1 MSTPAAP
8 DHTRWLAVAAALLAG
23 YAGGIAMGKMAPA
36 VPLLQREF
44 GLSLVQSGWLI
55 ATFNAM
61 AASGGLLFGVMA
73 DRIGAYRCCLGALWL
88 LVLGGALGALI
99 TPDAA
104 AVATTTTATIATIAT
119 IATTATSVPMS
130 AQSAL
135 WLLLGARMI
144 EGIGFIALIVSA
156 PALIAATVA
165 PARRNLAFGFWASYM
180 PLGASLALLAS
191 APLLPLA
198 GWRGLWWVVAAAAL
212 AAALLL
218 RSQAPH
224 YRSVSNGQARTLRDI
239 RASLAT
245 PAPWWLGLAFAMYAI
260 QNHGMLMWLPTY
272 LINER
277 GVSAADAGLLAAL
290 AIGANCIGNV
300 FGGWLIQRQVARGL
314 LISITFVITST
325 LFLLIFL
332 GNLPDGLRYALV
344 VFYNMACGPIPAAA
358 LSGAVRYARAPAE
371 VGSLQG
377 LVVQITQLGIFIGP
391 PITAAVVSAAGNWD
405 AALWVLLSASG
416 IGMLAALL
424 VMRHER
430 AEQRQRIARPDATNK
445 ARA

>member
-1 MSTPAAP
+1 MTAGPN
-8 DHTRWLAVAAALLAG
+8 HTRWLAVAAALLAG

-55 ATFNAM
+55 STFNAM
-61 AASGGLLFGVMA
+61 AASCGLLFGVMA
-73 DRIGAYRCCLGALWL
+73 DRIGAYRCCLGALLL
-88 LVLGGALGALI
+88 LVLGGALGALV
-99 TPDAA
+99 TPGAA
-104 AVATTTTATIATIAT
+104 MPA
-119 IATTATSVPMS
+119 PG
-130 AQSAL
+130 AL

-165 PARRNLAFGFWASYM
+165 PAWRNLAFGFWASYM

-198 GWRGLWWVVAAAAL
+198 GWQGLWWAVAAAAL

-218 RSQAPH
+218 CSQAPH
-224 YRSVSNGQARTLRDI
+224 YRSLSRSLSRSLTNGQARTLRDI

-314 LISITFVITST
+314 LISITFLITST

-332 GNLPDGLRYALV
+332 GNLSDGLRYALV
-344 VFYNMACGPIPAAA
+344 VLYNMACGPIPAAA
-358 LSGAVRYARAPAE
+358 LSGAVRYARSPAE

-405 AALWVLLSASG
+405 AALWVLLSASA

-430 AEQRQRIARPDATNK
+430 AEQRERIAHQDATNK

>member
-1 MSTPAAP
+1 MTAGPN
-8 DHTRWLAVAAALLAG
+8 HTRWLAVAAALLAG

-55 ATFNAM
+55 STFNAM
-61 AASGGLLFGVMA
+61 AASCGLLFGVMA
-73 DRIGAYRCCLGALWL
+73 DRIGAYRCCLGALLL

-99 TPDAA
+99 TPGLSAGLSAGLSPGITPGAA
-104 AVATTTTATIATIAT
+104 M
-119 IATTATSVPMS
+119 PE
-130 AQSAL
+130 QSAL

-198 GWRGLWWVVAAAAL
+198 GWQGLWWAVAAAAL

-218 RSQAPH
+218 CSQAPH
-224 YRSVSNGQARTLRDI
+224 YRSLSRSLSRSLTNGQARTLRDI

-300 FGGWLIQRQVARGL
+300 FGGWLIQRQVARGV
-314 LISITFVITST
+314 LISITFLITST

-332 GNLPDGLRYALV
+332 GNLSDGLRYALV
-344 VFYNMACGPIPAAA
+344 VLYNMACGPIPAAA
-358 LSGAVRYARAPAE
+358 LSGAVRYARSPAE

-405 AALWVLLSASG
+405 AALWVLLSASA

-430 AEQRQRIARPDATNK
+430 AEQRERIAHQDATNK

>member
-1 MSTPAAP
+1 MTAAP

-55 ATFNAM
+55 STFNAM
-61 AASGGLLFGVMA
+61 AASCGLLFGVMA
-73 DRIGAYRCCLGALWL
+73 DRIGAYRCCLGALLL
-88 LVLGGALGALI
+88 LVLGGALGALV
-99 TPDAA
+99 TPGAA
-104 AVATTTTATIATIAT
+104 M
-119 IATTATSVPMS
+119 P

-198 GWRGLWWVVAAAAL
+198 GWQGLWWAVAAAAL

-218 RSQAPH
+218 CSQASH
-224 YRSVSNGQARTLRDI
+224 YRSLSNGQARTLRDI

-300 FGGWLIQRQVARGL
+300 FGGWLIQRQVARGV
-314 LISITFVITST
+314 LISITFLITST

-344 VFYNMACGPIPAAA
+344 LLYNMACGPIPAAA
-358 LSGAVRYARAPAE
+358 LSGAVRYARSPAE

-405 AALWVLLSASG
+405 AALWVLLSASA

-430 AEQRQRIARPDATNK
+430 AEQRERIAHQDATNK

>member
-1 MSTPAAP
+1 MTAGP

-55 ATFNAM
+55 STFNAM
-61 AASGGLLFGVMA
+61 AASCGLLFGVMA
-73 DRIGAYRCCLGALWL
+73 DRIGAYRCCLGALLL
-88 LVLGGALGALI
+88 LVLGGALGALV
-99 TPDAA
+99 TPGAA
-104 AVATTTTATIATIAT
+104 M
-119 IATTATSVPMS
+119 P

-198 GWRGLWWVVAAAAL
+198 GWQGLWWAVAAAAL

-218 RSQAPH
+218 CSQASH
-224 YRSVSNGQARTLRDI
+224 YRSLSNGQARTLRDI

-314 LISITFVITST
+314 LISITFLITST

-332 GNLPDGLRYALV
+332 GNLSDGLRYALV
-344 VFYNMACGPIPAAA
+344 VLYNMACGPIPAAA
-358 LSGAVRYARAPAE
+358 LSGAVRYARSPAE

-405 AALWVLLSASG
+405 AALWVLLSASA

-430 AEQRQRIARPDATNK
+430 AEQRERIAHQDATNK

>member
-1 MSTPAAP
+1 MTTPAATLTAGP

-55 ATFNAM
+55 STFNAM
-61 AASGGLLFGVMA
+61 AASCGLLFGVMA
-73 DRIGAYRCCLGALWL
+73 DRIGAYRCCLGALLL
-88 LVLGGALGALI
+88 LVLGGALGALV
-99 TPDAA
+99 TPGAA
-104 AVATTTTATIATIAT
+104 MPA
-119 IATTATSVPMS
+119 PG
-130 AQSAL
+130 AL

-165 PARRNLAFGFWASYM
+165 PAWRNLAFGFWASYM

-198 GWRGLWWVVAAAAL
+198 GWQGLWWAVAAAAL

-218 RSQAPH
+218 CSQAPH
-224 YRSVSNGQARTLRDI
+224 YRSLSRSLSRSLTNGQARTLRDI

-314 LISITFVITST
+314 LISITFLITST

-332 GNLPDGLRYALV
+332 GNLSDGLRYALV
-344 VFYNMACGPIPAAA
+344 VLYNMACGPIPAAA
-358 LSGAVRYARAPAE
+358 LSGAVRYARSPAE

-405 AALWVLLSASG
+405 AALWVLLSASA

-430 AEQRQRIARPDATNK
+430 AEQRERIAHQDATNK

>member
-1 MSTPAAP
+1 MTAGP

-55 ATFNAM
+55 STFNAM
-61 AASGGLLFGVMA
+61 AASCGLLFGVMA
-73 DRIGAYRCCLGALWL
+73 DRIGAYRCCLGALLL
-88 LVLGGALGALI
+88 LVLGGALGALV
-99 TPDAA
+99 TPGAA
-104 AVATTTTATIATIAT
+104 MPA
-119 IATTATSVPMS
+119 PG
-130 AQSAL
+130 AL

-165 PARRNLAFGFWASYM
+165 PAWRNLAFGFWASYM

-198 GWRGLWWVVAAAAL
+198 GWQGLWWAVAAAAL

-218 RSQAPH
+218 CSQAPH
-224 YRSVSNGQARTLRDI
+224 YRSLSRSLSRSLTNGQARTLRDI

-314 LISITFVITST
+314 LISITFLITST

-332 GNLPDGLRYALV
+332 GNLSDGLRYALV
-344 VFYNMACGPIPAAA
+344 VLYNMACGPIPAAA
-358 LSGAVRYARAPAE
+358 LSGAVRYARSPAE

-405 AALWVLLSASG
+405 AALWVLLSASA

-430 AEQRQRIARPDATNK
+430 AEQRERIAHQDATNK

>member
-1 MSTPAAP
+1 MTAAP

-55 ATFNAM
+55 STFNAM
-61 AASGGLLFGVMA
+61 AASCGLLFGVMA
-73 DRIGAYRCCLGALWL
+73 DRIGAYRCCLGALLL
-88 LVLGGALGALI
+88 LVLGGALGALV
-99 TPDAA
+99 TPGAA
-104 AVATTTTATIATIAT
+104 M
-119 IATTATSVPMS
+119 P

-198 GWRGLWWVVAAAAL
+198 GWQGLWWAVAAAAL

-218 RSQAPH
+218 CSQASH
-224 YRSVSNGQARTLRDI
+224 YRSLSNGQARTLRDI

-314 LISITFVITST
+314 LISITFLITST

-332 GNLPDGLRYALV
+332 GNLSDGLRYALV
-344 VFYNMACGPIPAAA
+344 VLYNMACGPIPAAA
-358 LSGAVRYARAPAE
+358 LSGAVRYARSPAE

-405 AALWVLLSASG
+405 AALWVLLSASA

-430 AEQRQRIARPDATNK
+430 AEQRERIAHQDATNK

>member
-1 MSTPAAP
+1 
-8 DHTRWLAVAAALLAG
+8 
-23 YAGGIAMGKMAPA
+23 
-36 VPLLQREF
+36 
-44 GLSLVQSGWLI
+44 
-55 ATFNAM
+55 
-61 AASGGLLFGVMA
+61 
-73 DRIGAYRCCLGALWL
+73 
-88 LVLGGALGALI
+88 
-99 TPDAA
+99 
-104 AVATTTTATIATIAT
+104 
-119 IATTATSVPMS
+119 
-130 AQSAL
+130 
-135 WLLLGARMI
+135 
-144 EGIGFIALIVSA
+144 
-156 PALIAATVA
+156 
-165 PARRNLAFGFWASYM
+165 
-180 PLGASLALLAS
+180 
-191 APLLPLA
+191 
-198 GWRGLWWVVAAAAL
+198 VAAAAL

-218 RSQAPH
+218 CSQAPH
-224 YRSVSNGQARTLRDI
+224 YRSLSRSLSRSLTNGQARTLRDI

-314 LISITFVITST
+314 LISITFLITST

-332 GNLPDGLRYALV
+332 GNLSDGLRYALV
-344 VFYNMACGPIPAAA
+344 VLYNMACGPIPAAA
-358 LSGAVRYARAPAE
+358 LSGAVRYARSPAE

-405 AALWVLLSASG
+405 AALWVLLSASA

-430 AEQRQRIARPDATNK
+430 AEQRERIAHQDATNK

>member
-1 MSTPAAP
+1 MTAGP

-55 ATFNAM
+55 STFNAM
-61 AASGGLLFGVMA
+61 AASCGLLFGVMA
-73 DRIGAYRCCLGALWL
+73 DRIGAYRCCLGALLL
-88 LVLGGALGALI
+88 LVLGGALGALV
-99 TPDAA
+99 TPGAA
-104 AVATTTTATIATIAT
+104 MPA
-119 IATTATSVPMS
+119 PG
-130 AQSAL
+130 AL

-144 EGIGFIALIVSA
+144 EGIGFVALIVSA

-165 PARRNLAFGFWASYM
+165 PAWRNLAFGFWASYM

-198 GWRGLWWVVAAAAL
+198 GWQGLWWAVAAAAL

-218 RSQAPH
+218 CSQASH
-224 YRSVSNGQARTLRDI
+224 YRSLSNGQARTLRDI

-314 LISITFVITST
+314 LISITFLITST

-332 GNLPDGLRYALV
+332 GNLSDGLRYALV
-344 VFYNMACGPIPAAA
+344 VLYNMACGPIPAAA
-358 LSGAVRYARAPAE
+358 LSGAVRYARSPAE

-405 AALWVLLSASG
+405 AALWVLLSASA

-430 AEQRQRIARPDATNK
+430 AEQRERIAHQDATNK

>member
-1 MSTPAAP
+1 
-8 DHTRWLAVAAALLAG
+8 VAAALLAG

-73 DRIGAYRCCLGALWL
+73 DRIGAYRCCLGALCL
-88 LVLGGALGALI
+88 LMLGGALGALI

-104 AVATTTTATIATIAT
+104 ADAAVTAANGAASVAM
-119 IATTATSVPMS
+119 P

-198 GWRGLWWVVAAAAL
+198 GWQGLWWVVAAAAL

-245 PAPWWLGLAFAMYAI
+245 PATWWLGLAFAMYAI

-358 LSGAVRYARAPAE
+358 LSGAVRYARSPAE

-430 AEQRQRIARPDATNK
+430 AEQRERIAQPDATNK

>member
-1 MSTPAAP
+1 M
-8 DHTRWLAVAAALLAG
+8 AAALLAG

-104 AVATTTTATIATIAT
+104 AVA
-119 IATTATSVPMS
+119 SVPLS
-130 AQSAL
+130 ARSAL

-198 GWRGLWWVVAAAAL
+198 GWRGLWWAVAAAAL

-218 RSQAPH
+218 RSQSSH
-224 YRSVSNGQARTLRDI
+224 YHSLGHGQARTLRDI

-358 LSGAVRYARAPAE
+358 LSGAVRYARSPAE

-430 AEQRQRIARPDATNK
+430 AELRERVAQYPDTLRRSINRASRSRPDSLH
-445 ARA
+445 R

>member
-1 MSTPAAP
+1 MTAGPH
-8 DHTRWLAVAAALLAG
+8 HTRWLAVAAALLAG

-55 ATFNAM
+55 STFNAM
-61 AASGGLLFGVMA
+61 AASCGLLFGVMA
-73 DRIGAYRCCLGALWL
+73 DRIGAYRCCLGALLL
-88 LVLGGALGALI
+88 LVLGGALGALV
-99 TPDAA
+99 TPGAA
-104 AVATTTTATIATIAT
+104 MPA
-119 IATTATSVPMS
+119 PG
-130 AQSAL
+130 AL

-165 PARRNLAFGFWASYM
+165 PAWRNLAFGFWASYM

-198 GWRGLWWVVAAAAL
+198 GWQGLWWAVAAAAL

-218 RSQAPH
+218 CSQAPH
-224 YRSVSNGQARTLRDI
+224 YRSLSRSLSRSLTNGQARTLRDI

-314 LISITFVITST
+314 LISITFLITST

-332 GNLPDGLRYALV
+332 GNLSDGLRYALV
-344 VFYNMACGPIPAAA
+344 VLYNMACGPIPAAA
-358 LSGAVRYARAPAE
+358 LSGAVRYARSPAE

-405 AALWVLLSASG
+405 AALWVLLSASA

-430 AEQRQRIARPDATNK
+430 AEQRERIAHQDATNK

>member
-1 MSTPAAP
+1 MTAGP

-55 ATFNAM
+55 STFNAM
-61 AASGGLLFGVMA
+61 AASCGLLFGVMA
-73 DRIGAYRCCLGALWL
+73 DRIGAYRCCLGALLL
-88 LVLGGALGALI
+88 LVLGGALGALV
-99 TPDAA
+99 TPGAA
-104 AVATTTTATIATIAT
+104 MPA
-119 IATTATSVPMS
+119 PG
-130 AQSAL
+130 AL

-165 PARRNLAFGFWASYM
+165 PAWRNLAFGFWASYM

-198 GWRGLWWVVAAAAL
+198 GWQGLWWAVAAAAL

-218 RSQAPH
+218 CSQAPH
-224 YRSVSNGQARTLRDI
+224 YRSLSRSLSRSLTNGQARTLRDI

-300 FGGWLIQRQVARGL
+300 FGGWLIQRQVARGV
-314 LISITFVITST
+314 LISITFLITST

-332 GNLPDGLRYALV
+332 GNLSDGLRYALV
-344 VFYNMACGPIPAAA
+344 VLYNMACGPIPAAA
-358 LSGAVRYARAPAE
+358 LSGAVRYARSPAE

-405 AALWVLLSASG
+405 AALWVLLSASA

-430 AEQRQRIARPDATNK
+430 AEQRERIAHQDATNK

>member
-1 MSTPAAP
+1 MTAAP

-73 DRIGAYRCCLGALWL
+73 DRIGAYRCCLGALCL
-88 LVLGGALGALI
+88 LMLGGALGALI

-104 AVATTTTATIATIAT
+104 AEATAASVAM
-119 IATTATSVPMS
+119 P

-224 YRSVSNGQARTLRDI
+224 YRSLGHGQARTLRDI

-300 FGGWLIQRQVARGL
+300 FGGWLIQRQVARGV
-314 LISITFVITST
+314 LISITFLITST

-344 VFYNMACGPIPAAA
+344 VLYNMACGPIPAAA
-358 LSGAVRYARAPAE
+358 LSGAVRYARTPAE

-430 AEQRQRIARPDATNK
+430 AEQRERIAQPDATNK

>member
-1 MSTPAAP
+1 LTAGP

-55 ATFNAM
+55 STFNAM
-61 AASGGLLFGVMA
+61 AASCGLLFGVMA
-73 DRIGAYRCCLGALWL
+73 DRIGAYRCCLGALLL
-88 LVLGGALGALI
+88 LVLGGALGALV
-99 TPDAA
+99 TPGAA
-104 AVATTTTATIATIAT
+104 MPA
-119 IATTATSVPMS
+119 PG
-130 AQSAL
+130 AL

-165 PARRNLAFGFWASYM
+165 PAWRNLAFGFWASYM

-198 GWRGLWWVVAAAAL
+198 GWQGLWWAVAAAAL

-218 RSQAPH
+218 CSQAPH
-224 YRSVSNGQARTLRDI
+224 YRSLSRSLSRSLTNGQARTLRDI

-314 LISITFVITST
+314 LISITFLITST

-332 GNLPDGLRYALV
+332 GNLSDGLRYALV
-344 VFYNMACGPIPAAA
+344 VLYNMACGPIPAAA
-358 LSGAVRYARAPAE
+358 LSGAVRYARSPAE

-405 AALWVLLSASG
+405 AALWVLLSASA

-430 AEQRQRIARPDATNK
+430 AEQRERIAHQDATNK

>member
-1 MSTPAAP
+1 MTAAP

-55 ATFNAM
+55 STFNAM
-61 AASGGLLFGVMA
+61 AASCGLLFGVMA
-73 DRIGAYRCCLGALWL
+73 DRIGAYRCCLGALLL

-99 TPDAA
+99 TPGAA
-104 AVATTTTATIATIAT
+104 M
-119 IATTATSVPMS
+119 P

-198 GWRGLWWVVAAAAL
+198 GWQGLWWAVAAAAL

-218 RSQAPH
+218 CSQASH
-224 YRSVSNGQARTLRDI
+224 YRSLSNGQARTLRDI

-300 FGGWLIQRQVARGL
+300 FGGWLIQRQVARGV
-314 LISITFVITST
+314 LISITFLITST

-344 VFYNMACGPIPAAA
+344 VLYNMACGPIPAAA
-358 LSGAVRYARAPAE
+358 LSGAVRYARSPAE

-405 AALWVLLSASG
+405 AALWVLLSASA

-430 AEQRQRIARPDATNK
+430 AEQRERIAHQDATNK

>member
-1 MSTPAAP
+1 MTAAP

-55 ATFNAM
+55 STFNAM
-61 AASGGLLFGVMA
+61 AASCGLLFGVMA
-73 DRIGAYRCCLGALWL
+73 DRIGAYRCCLGALLL
-88 LVLGGALGALI
+88 LVLGGALGALV
-99 TPDAA
+99 TPGAA
-104 AVATTTTATIATIAT
+104 M
-119 IATTATSVPMS
+119 P

-198 GWRGLWWVVAAAAL
+198 GWQGLWWAVAAAAL

-218 RSQAPH
+218 CSQASH
-224 YRSVSNGQARTLRDI
+224 YRSLSNGQARTLRDI

-300 FGGWLIQRQVARGL
+300 FGGWLIQRQVARGV
-314 LISITFVITST
+314 LISITFLITST

-344 VFYNMACGPIPAAA
+344 VLYNMACGPIPAAA
-358 LSGAVRYARAPAE
+358 LSGAVRYARSPAE

-405 AALWVLLSASG
+405 AALWVLLSASA

-430 AEQRQRIARPDATNK
+430 AEQRERIAHQDATNK

>member
-1 MSTPAAP
+1 M
-8 DHTRWLAVAAALLAG
+8 AAALLAG

-104 AVATTTTATIATIAT
+104 A
-119 IATTATSVPMS
+119 ATSVPLS

-198 GWRGLWWVVAAAAL
+198 GWRGLWWAVAAAAL

-218 RSQAPH
+218 RSQSSH
-224 YRSVSNGQARTLRDI
+224 YRSLGHGQARTLRDI

-430 AEQRQRIARPDATNK
+430 AELRQRVAQYPGTLRRSINRASRSRPDSLN
-445 ARA
+445 R

>member
-1 MSTPAAP
+1 VTTPAATLTAGP

-55 ATFNAM
+55 STFNAM
-61 AASGGLLFGVMA
+61 AASCGLLFGVMA
-73 DRIGAYRCCLGALWL
+73 DRIGAYRCCLGALLL
-88 LVLGGALGALI
+88 LVLGGALGALV
-99 TPDAA
+99 TPGAA
-104 AVATTTTATIATIAT
+104 MPA
-119 IATTATSVPMS
+119 PG
-130 AQSAL
+130 AL

-165 PARRNLAFGFWASYM
+165 PAWRNLAFGFWASYM

-198 GWRGLWWVVAAAAL
+198 GWQGLWWAVAAAAL

-218 RSQAPH
+218 CSQAPH
-224 YRSVSNGQARTLRDI
+224 YRSLSRSLSRSLTNGQARTLRDI

-300 FGGWLIQRQVARGL
+300 FGGWLIQRQVARGV
-314 LISITFVITST
+314 LISITFLITST

-332 GNLPDGLRYALV
+332 GNLSDGLRYALV
-344 VFYNMACGPIPAAA
+344 VLYNMACGPIPAAA
-358 LSGAVRYARAPAE
+358 LSGAVRYARSPAE

-405 AALWVLLSASG
+405 AALWVLLSASA

-430 AEQRQRIARPDATNK
+430 AEQRERIAHQDATNK

>member
-1 MSTPAAP
+1 VTTPAATLTAGP

-55 ATFNAM
+55 STFNAM
-61 AASGGLLFGVMA
+61 AASCGLLFGVMA
-73 DRIGAYRCCLGALWL
+73 DRIGAYRCCLGALLL
-88 LVLGGALGALI
+88 LVLGGALGALV
-99 TPDAA
+99 TPGAA
-104 AVATTTTATIATIAT
+104 MPA
-119 IATTATSVPMS
+119 PG
-130 AQSAL
+130 AL

-165 PARRNLAFGFWASYM
+165 PAWRNLAFGFWASYM

-198 GWRGLWWVVAAAAL
+198 GWQGLWWAVAAAAL

-218 RSQAPH
+218 CSQAPH
-224 YRSVSNGQARTLRDI
+224 YRSLSRSLSRSLTNGQARTLRDI

-314 LISITFVITST
+314 LISITFLITST

-332 GNLPDGLRYALV
+332 GNLSDGLRYALV
-344 VFYNMACGPIPAAA
+344 VLYNMACGPIPAAA
-358 LSGAVRYARAPAE
+358 LSGAVRYARSPAE

-405 AALWVLLSASG
+405 AALWVLLSASA

-430 AEQRQRIARPDATNK
+430 AEQRERIAHQDATNK

>member
-1 MSTPAAP
+1 MTAAP
-8 DHTRWLAVAAALLAG
+8 EHTRWLAVAAALLAG

-55 ATFNAM
+55 STFNAM
-61 AASGGLLFGVMA
+61 AASCGLLFGVMA
-73 DRIGAYRCCLGALWL
+73 DRIGAYRCCLGALLL
-88 LVLGGALGALI
+88 LVLGGALGALV
-99 TPDAA
+99 TPGAA
-104 AVATTTTATIATIAT
+104 M
-119 IATTATSVPMS
+119 P

-198 GWRGLWWVVAAAAL
+198 GWQGLWWAVAAAAL

-218 RSQAPH
+218 CSQASH
-224 YRSVSNGQARTLRDI
+224 YRSVSRSLSNGQARTLRDI

-300 FGGWLIQRQVARGL
+300 FGGWLIQRQVARGV
-314 LISITFVITST
+314 LISITFLITST

-332 GNLPDGLRYALV
+332 GNLSDGLRYALV
-344 VFYNMACGPIPAAA
+344 VLYNMACGPIPAAA
-358 LSGAVRYARAPAE
+358 LSGAVRYARSPAE

-405 AALWVLLSASG
+405 AALWVLLSASA

-430 AEQRQRIARPDATNK
+430 AEQRERIAHQDATNK

>member
-1 MSTPAAP
+1 MTTPAATLTAGP
-8 DHTRWLAVAAALLAG
+8 HHTRWLAVAAALLAG

-55 ATFNAM
+55 STFNAM
-61 AASGGLLFGVMA
+61 AASCGLLFGVMA
-73 DRIGAYRCCLGALWL
+73 DRIGAYRCCLGALLL
-88 LVLGGALGALI
+88 LVLGGALGALV
-99 TPDAA
+99 TPGAA
-104 AVATTTTATIATIAT
+104 MPA
-119 IATTATSVPMS
+119 PG
-130 AQSAL
+130 AL

-165 PARRNLAFGFWASYM
+165 PAWRNLAFGFWASYM

-198 GWRGLWWVVAAAAL
+198 GWQGLWWAVAAAAL

-218 RSQAPH
+218 CSQAPH
-224 YRSVSNGQARTLRDI
+224 YRSLSRSLSRSLTNGQARTLRDI

-314 LISITFVITST
+314 LISITFLITST

-332 GNLPDGLRYALV
+332 GNLSDGLRYALV
-344 VFYNMACGPIPAAA
+344 VLYNMACGPIPAAA
-358 LSGAVRYARAPAE
+358 LSGAVRYARSPAE

-405 AALWVLLSASG
+405 AALWVLLSASA

-430 AEQRQRIARPDATNK
+430 AEQRERIAHQDATNK

>member
-1 MSTPAAP
+1 MRRAGVALTVSVTTPAATLTAAP

-55 ATFNAM
+55 STFNAM
-61 AASGGLLFGVMA
+61 AASCGLLFGVMA
-73 DRIGAYRCCLGALWL
+73 DRIGAYRCCLGALLL
-88 LVLGGALGALI
+88 LVLGGALGALV
-99 TPDAA
+99 TPGAA
-104 AVATTTTATIATIAT
+104 M
-119 IATTATSVPMS
+119 P

-198 GWRGLWWVVAAAAL
+198 GWQGLWWAVAAAAL

-218 RSQAPH
+218 CSQASH
-224 YRSVSNGQARTLRDI
+224 YRSLSNGQARTLRDI

-314 LISITFVITST
+314 LISITFLITST

-332 GNLPDGLRYALV
+332 GNLSDGLRYALV
-344 VFYNMACGPIPAAA
+344 VLYNMACGPIPAAA
-358 LSGAVRYARAPAE
+358 LSGAVRYARSPAE

-405 AALWVLLSASG
+405 AALWVLLSASA

-430 AEQRQRIARPDATNK
+430 AEQRERIAHQDATNK

>member
-1 MSTPAAP
+1 MTAAP

-55 ATFNAM
+55 STFNAM
-61 AASGGLLFGVMA
+61 AASCGLLFGVMA
-73 DRIGAYRCCLGALWL
+73 DRIGAYRCCLGALLL
-88 LVLGGALGALI
+88 LVLGGALGALV
-99 TPDAA
+99 TPGAA
-104 AVATTTTATIATIAT
+104 M
-119 IATTATSVPMS
+119 P

-198 GWRGLWWVVAAAAL
+198 GWQGLWWAVAAAAL

-218 RSQAPH
+218 CSQASH
-224 YRSVSNGQARTLRDI
+224 YRSLSNGQARTLRDI

-314 LISITFVITST
+314 LISITFLITST

-344 VFYNMACGPIPAAA
+344 LLYNMACGPIPAAA
-358 LSGAVRYARAPAE
+358 LSGAVRYARSPAE

-405 AALWVLLSASG
+405 AALWVLLSASA

-430 AEQRQRIARPDATNK
+430 AEQRERIAHQDATNK